1 MEGQVKFFSSN
12 QPDLPAYCETRPGLQ
27 ATATTYSIV
36 KTQDLQV
43 ITTTYSIVKAQDLQ
57 AIATT
62 YSLPSIIVLCM
73 LLTK

>member
-1 MEGQVKFFSSN
+1 MK
-12 QPDLPAYCETRPGLQ
+12 ARPGLQ

-36 KTQDLQV
+36 KTQDLQA
-43 ITTTYSIVKAQDLQ
+43 IAITYSFVKAQDLQ

>member
-12 QPDLPAYCETRPGLQ
+12 QPDLPAYCAKARPGLQ

-36 KTQDLQV
+36 KTQDLQ
-43 ITTTYSIVKAQDLQ
+43 

-62 YSLPSIIVLCM
+62 
-73 LLTK
+73 

>member
-1 MEGQVKFFSSN
+1 MMIYYVWENSLVG
-12 QPDLPAYCETRPGLQ
+12 
-27 ATATTYSIV
+27 
-36 KTQDLQV
+36 
-43 ITTTYSIVKAQDLQ
+43 SIVKAQDLQ